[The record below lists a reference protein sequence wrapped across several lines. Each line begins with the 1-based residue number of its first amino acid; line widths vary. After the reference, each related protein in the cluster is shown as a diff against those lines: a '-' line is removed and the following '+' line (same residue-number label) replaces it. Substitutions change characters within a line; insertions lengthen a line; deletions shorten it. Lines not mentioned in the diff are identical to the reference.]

1 MVERLKSALRNPVSP
16 LVLKAA
22 ALAVAIFW
30 LRLGD
35 ISFLKLTA
43 FGAVFLFFYL
53 KPSLGIGKFVA
64 SAVVLLINIFLA
76 PQVSGPIGFYVNL
89 SLGTLG
95 FLLLGVKNLIFIR
108 RQSAYHLMQLVLMV
122 GLASLFSLGLISQIL
137 FFILAFF
144 LFREFYLIMTP
155 EKPELISLV
164 SALEGM
170 LVMQVAWVTSFFPS
184 SFLVSAAFMVLLTF
198 ISHDALVN
206 YFKGTFSAKIAWRS
220 LAVFALLALLI
231 LSLPVWGFN

>member
-1 MVERLKSALRNPVSP
+1 MAEKLKSVLKNPVSP
-16 LVLKAA
+16 LVLKAT
-22 ALAVAIFW
+22 ALAIAIFW

-35 ISFLKLTA
+35 INFLKLTA

-53 KPSLGIGKFVA
+53 KPPLSAGKFVM
-64 SAVVLLINIFLA
+64 SALVLVTIITLA

-89 SLGTLG
+89 ILGILG
-95 FLLLGVKNLIFIR
+95 FLLLGVKNLIFSR
-108 RQSAYHLMQLVLMV
+108 RQSAYYLMHLILMV

-137 FFILAFF
+137 FFILTLF
-144 LFREFYLIMTP
+144 LFREFYLMMTP
-155 EKPELISLV
+155 EKPELITLV

-206 YFKGTFSAKIAWRS
+206 YFKDTFSNKIAWRS
-220 LAVFALLALLI
+220 LAVFALLAALI
-231 LSLPVWGFN
+231 LLLPVWGFN